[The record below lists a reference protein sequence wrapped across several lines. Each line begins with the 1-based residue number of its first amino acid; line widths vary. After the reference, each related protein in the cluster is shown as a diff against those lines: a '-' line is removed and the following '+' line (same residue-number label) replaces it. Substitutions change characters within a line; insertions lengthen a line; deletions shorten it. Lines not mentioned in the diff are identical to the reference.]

1 MRVLFVGAHIAKGG
15 GQALQ
20 TLQLFRELQ
29 HSVDGTLIC
38 LDTPGIHRVETD
50 DPNIHTVGKL
60 VMPQGIF
67 DLARSLRAARGSYDL
82 VQLLDAYYALP
93 ASYLARS
100 FPRAILLGIDPIIEV
115 GDMYGP
121 GLRWS
126 AALGLPVLL
135 RDTHVIVNAHSL
147 TEAYRRYHPT
157 VIENGV
163 DLARF
168 DRLPERTAARA
179 ELGLPINGPVLLL
192 VCKVVPVKRVEW
204 FLEVVRRIPEAH
216 GVVVGGYDEERWAS
230 AYFHQLQVDSRDIRD
245 RVTFVGEVRFEQVTR
260 YLAAADVFVFP
271 SRFEGR
277 PNAIDEAM
285 AAKLPVV
292 ASDIPAHR
300 EMIVSGRNGYLAPDV
315 EGLTE
320 ATRKLLGDA
329 SLRRQIGEAG
339 AQYIRENFSVAREAE
354 KFLALYRRILGGEL
368 PGSGPESAP

>member
-1 MRVLFVGAHIAKGG
+1 VRVLFVGAHIAKGG

-20 TLQLFRELQ
+20 TLQLFRALQ
-29 HSVDGTLIC
+29 QSLDGTLIC

-50 DPNIHTVGKL
+50 DPNIRTVGKL

-67 DLARSLRAARGSYDL
+67 DLARSLREARGSYDL

-100 FPRAILLGIDPIIEV
+100 FPRVLLLGIDPIIEV

-126 AALGLPVLL
+126 AAMGLPVLL
-135 RDTHVIVNAHSL
+135 RDTHVVVNAHSL
-147 TEAYRRYHPT
+147 TDAYRRYNPT

-163 DLARF
+163 DLGRF
-168 DRLPERTAARA
+168 ERLPDPTVARI
-179 ELGLPINGPVLLL
+179 ELGLPTGSPILLI
-192 VCKVVPVKRVEW
+192 VCKVIPVKRVEW
-204 FLEVVRRIPEAH
+204 FLEIVRRIPEAH
-216 GVVVGGYDEERWAS
+216 GVIVGGYDEERWAS
-230 AYFHQLQVDSRDIRD
+230 TYFQQLKADFRDLRD

-277 PNAIDEAM
+277 PNAVDEAM

-300 EMIVSGRNGYLAPDV
+300 EMIISGRTGYLAPDV

-329 SLRRQIGEAG
+329 SLRRQIGRAG
-339 AQYIRENFSVAREAE
+339 AQYIKENFSVEREAE
-354 KFLALYRRILGGEL
+354 KFLALYRRVLAGEL
-368 PGSGPESAP
+368 PGSMSETAR